1 MKAIKVSD
9 DVHAWLTGRLG
20 LLIAKSGKQK
30 TYDDALRALMN
41 QAILLP
47 EEMVSHI
54 QELIANKELGYTNS
68 EEFVRESVRDK
79 LATINKK
86 TRRSESEAEEKA

>member
-30 TYDDALRALMN
+30 TYDDALRALMT

-47 EEMVSHI
+47 EEMVSNI
-54 QELIANKELGYTNS
+54 QDLIANKELGYTNP
-68 EEFVRESVRDK
+68 EKFIREAIREK
-79 LATINKK
+79 LATN
-86 TRRSESEAEEKA
+86 TRTSTTKSTY

>member
-41 QAILLP
+41 QAMLLP

-54 QELIANKELGYTNS
+54 REVVAEKDLGYTS
-68 EEFVRESVRDK
+68 PEEFVKDAVRDK

-86 TRRSESEAEEKA
+86 TRPSESGAVEGH

>member
-1 MKAIKVSD
+1 MKAIKISD

-20 LLIAKSGKQK
+20 LLIAKSEKQK
-30 TYDDALRALMN
+30 TYDDALRALMT

-54 QELIANKELGYTNS
+54 HELIANKELGYTNP

-86 TRRSESEAEEKA
+86 KQQSKSEATENH

>member
-54 QELIANKELGYTNS
+54 RELIAEKDLGYTS
-68 EEFVRESVRDK
+68 PEDFIRDAVRDK

-86 TRRSESEAEEKA
+86 TRPSKSDTEEKD

>member
-1 MKAIKVSD
+1 MKGLKASD

-20 LLIAKSGKQK
+20 LLTAKSQKQK

-54 QELIANKELGYTNS
+54 REVVAEKDLGYTS
-68 EEFVRESVRDK
+68 PEEFVKDAVRDK

-86 TRRSESEAEEKA
+86 RRPPKSDTEEKA

>member
-9 DVHAWLTGRLG
+9 DVHSWLTGRLG

-54 QELIANKELGYTNS
+54 QELIDNKELGYTNP
-68 EEFVRESVRDK
+68 EEFVREAVRDK
-79 LATINKK
+79 LEKNTKK
-86 TRRSESEAEEKA
+86 TTVSKSDAEEKA

>member
-47 EEMVSHI
+47 EEIVSHI
-54 QELIANKELGYTNS
+54 QELIANNELGYTNS
-68 EEFVRESVRDK
+68 EEFVREAVRDR
-79 LATINKK
+79 LTTINNKM
-86 TRRSESEAEEKA
+86 RPSESDAEEKG